1 MKAILIFLLAFF
13 LNSKIEAQTYIKKG
27 ESLSAAKVVIK
38 YDKNKGGNR
47 PSLSIEYKDGFS
59 MFSHVMPVCGGDYA
73 WCLRNDE
80 FEDIAYLKID
90 LFANKLIAKIKVDA
104 YLSKQKNYE
113 KIKNHINLIAGEY
126 LIVK

>member
-1 MKAILIFLLAFF
+1 MKAVFLILFSTL
-13 LNSKIEAQTYIKKG
+13 LNSNLMAQTFVKKG

-47 PSLSIEYKDGFS
+47 PSLSISYKDGFS

-104 YLSKQKNYE
+104 YLSKQKNYD

-126 LIVK
+126 VRFK